1 MRFLRAAFIA
11 VGAVA
16 VAGCHASYPFRPS
29 PATPTALH
37 IFYTRA
43 LAPQLVGASFGFTA
57 YVFNSDGAWEDVT
70 PRASWSSSN
79 SVVAALDAPPS
90 RFVALTPGRA
100 DVSVAYQGLV
110 SGVPVTVYEP
120 DAQPFPFLNI
130 TPGDPRAVGQR
141 ATASVSL
148 RLSPT
153 QTQSP
158 QAAAE
163 WASSDERVVT
173 VAPTSPTTALVT
185 ATGPGTARITVTL
198 NGVTG
203 WYGLSVMP

>member
-1 MRFLRAAFIA
+1 MHHLRAAFI
-11 VGAVA
+11 VL
-16 VAGCHASYPFRPS
+16 VAGPLAACHASYPFRPS

-57 YVFNSDGAWEDVT
+57 YVFNSDGAWDDVT
-70 PRASWSSSN
+70 SRASWSSSN
-79 SVVAALDAPPS
+79 SIVAALDAPPS
-90 RFVALTPGRA
+90 RFVALAPGFA
-100 DVSVAYQGLV
+100 DISVAYQGLA

-130 TPGDPRAVGQR
+130 TPADPRTVGQR
-141 ATASVSL
+141 ATASVTL

-158 QAAAE
+158 QAAAT
-163 WASSDERVVT
+163 WGSSDEHVAT
-173 VAPTSPTTALVT
+173 VAPTSPNTALVT
-185 ATGPGTARITVTL
+185 AIGPGTARITVTL

-203 WYGLSVMP
+203 WYGLSVVP